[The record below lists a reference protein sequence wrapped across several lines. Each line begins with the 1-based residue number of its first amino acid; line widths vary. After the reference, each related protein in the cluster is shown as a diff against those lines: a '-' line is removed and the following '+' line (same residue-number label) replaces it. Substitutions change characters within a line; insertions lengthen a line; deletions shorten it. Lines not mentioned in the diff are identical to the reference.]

1 MQNFF
6 HADTKGYREA
16 CRKASTAIGAV
27 LALPALL
34 SLMSLILQTRNWRTE
49 NFVAVRLLIPAV
61 CVTVWLFLSLIIFLV
76 CETRA
81 RHITRSTY
89 FEIQK
94 SAAVYS
100 RYAGRIFADT
110 GGVERK
116 LWVIP
121 YDGLKLS
128 VKNGRL
134 TFTGKIRYYEGSS
147 DRLTYHIRRGA
158 PEFDNWWFND
168 NGFTEVKS
176 VTLPSCFTAQKTIFR
191 HCRIAAQRYI
201 KSRDRKKQTQ
211 SRPVPRPKMIYR
223 QRKRNSYSELPTFDR
238 KW

>member
-1 MQNFF
+1 
-6 HADTKGYREA
+6 
-16 CRKASTAIGAV
+16 
-27 LALPALL
+27 
-34 SLMSLILQTRNWRTE
+34 MSLILQTRNWRTE

-121 YDGLKLS
+121 YDGLKLF

-201 KSRDRKKQTQ
+201 KCRDRKKQMQ

-223 QRKRNSYSELPTFDR
+223 QRKRSSYGEIPTFDR

>member
-1 MQNFF
+1 
-6 HADTKGYREA
+6 
-16 CRKASTAIGAV
+16 
-27 LALPALL
+27 
-34 SLMSLILQTRNWRTE
+34 MSLILQTRNWRTE

-121 YDGLKLS
+121 YDGLKLF

-176 VTLPSCFTAQKTIFR
+176 VTENNIQALSHSGAE
-191 HCRIAAQRYI
+191 
-201 KSRDRKKQTQ
+201 
-211 SRPVPRPKMIYR
+211 IY
-223 QRKRNSYSELPTFDR
+223 
-238 KW
+238 